1 MARHAA
7 CEARRMPAPSPLAH
21 AASWSPTEIVARS
34 LFPFVALALL
44 ALVPLLGAYVFAL
57 LVVVWWRVVTRLG

>member
-1 MARHAA
+1 
-7 CEARRMPAPSPLAH
+7 MPAPSSLSH

-44 ALVPLLGAYVFAL
+44 PLIGAYAFAL

>member
-1 MARHAA
+1 
-7 CEARRMPAPSPLAH
+7 MPAPPSLAH

-44 ALVPLLGAYVFAL
+44 ALLPLLGAYVFAL